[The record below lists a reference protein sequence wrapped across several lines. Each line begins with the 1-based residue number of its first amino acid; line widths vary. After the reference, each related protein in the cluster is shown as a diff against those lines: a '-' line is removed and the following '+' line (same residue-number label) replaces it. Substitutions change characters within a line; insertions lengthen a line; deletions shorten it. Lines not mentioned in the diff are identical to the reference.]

1 MKKKI
6 VLALIMVATTLSLT
20 GCGLFNQAALEEEA
34 LLPITGEVGENSE
47 AGAGTSDEASKE
59 DDEEN
64 SEANSEAA
72 STDGEVTAGE
82 YTPEKISA
90 ALPTDNVKMTIE
102 LAGTTYVSI
111 VNRPDMMMTT
121 TVNEITSEVYYVDGV
136 VYTHTNTMGMDI
148 WMKIPNESENYIM
161 GQNPTANIGI
171 TPESITNIEVLETI
185 SEDGL
190 TLDVVKVTTKTGE
203 ETKETTLYIN
213 TETGYVYK
221 MITDTNMGEGCVYVE
236 PNATFTLPA
245 EAANAQEVSL
255 PQTEQ

>member
-6 VLALIMVATTLSLT
+6 VLALITVVTTLSLT
-20 GCGLFNQAALEEEA
+20 GCGLLNKAAIEA
-34 LLPITGEVGENSE
+34 VDKYATDESQVVNSE
-47 AGAGTSDEASKE
+47 ADAGTSDEASKE
-59 DDEEN
+59 NDEEN
-64 SEANSEAA
+64 TKDNSDETSAN
-72 STDGEVTAGE
+72 GEVMAGE
-82 YTPEKISA
+82 YTPEQISA
-90 ALPTDNVKMTIE
+90 ALPTDNVKLTIE

-136 VYTHTNTMGMDI
+136 VYTHTNAMGMDV
-148 WMKIPNESENYIM
+148 WMKIPDGGENYIM
-161 GQNPTANIGI
+161 DQNPIANIGI

-236 PNATFTLPA
+236 PDASFTLPA
-245 EAANAQEVSL
+245 EAANAQEVAL
-255 PQTEQ
+255 PQAKQ